1 MLTFCNTQNS
11 LTMAQ
16 CTVPKSTVLRSRNPS
31 FSKESYKEDIIGNTF
46 TFEEAETNMLNAFP
60 KVKGKEQG

>member
-1 MLTFCNTQNS
+1 MLTFYNTQNS

-16 CTVPKSTVLRSRNPS
+16 CTVPKVLRSRNPS
-31 FSKESYKEDIIGNTF
+31 FSKESYKEDIIGNMF
-46 TFEEAETNMLNAFP
+46 TFEEAETNVLNAFP